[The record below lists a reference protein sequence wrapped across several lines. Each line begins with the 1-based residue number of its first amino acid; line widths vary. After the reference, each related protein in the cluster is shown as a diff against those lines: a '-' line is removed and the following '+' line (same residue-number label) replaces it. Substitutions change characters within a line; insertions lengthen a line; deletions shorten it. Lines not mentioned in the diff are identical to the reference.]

1 MDGTFE
7 NELNVQ
13 LVYDTLA
20 RILGEQYGVKITATV
35 RPMEADELRKGGS
48 PGVDK
53 TERNSPAV
61 V

>member
-20 RILGEQYGVKITATV
+20 RILGEQYGAKITATV
-35 RPMEADELRKGGS
+35 RPMEADELEARSRG
-48 PGVDK
+48 
-53 TERNSPAV
+53 
-61 V
+61 